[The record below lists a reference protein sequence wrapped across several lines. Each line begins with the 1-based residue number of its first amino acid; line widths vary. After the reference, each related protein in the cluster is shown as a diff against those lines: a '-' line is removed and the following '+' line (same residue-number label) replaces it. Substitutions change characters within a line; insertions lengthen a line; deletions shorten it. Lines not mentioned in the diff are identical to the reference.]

1 MKLVEIY
8 TDGACSF
15 NPGPGGWGA
24 VLMFNGKIKAISGGE
39 EETTNNKMELQAVIS
54 ALETL
59 REPCNVNVYSDSAYV
74 VNAFLQNWLD
84 KWQANNWKR
93 GREQVKNVEHWKKLV
108 HLTKVHNVQFIK
120 VKGHSDN
127 EFNNECDRLA
137 RAEVEKLLGE
147 KL

>member
-24 VLMFNGKIKAISGGE
+24 VLMFNGKVKAISGGE

-59 REPCNVNVYSDSAYV
+59 REPCTVNLYSDSAYV
-74 VNAFLQNWLD
+74 VNAFLQNWID
-84 KWQANNWKR
+84 KWQTNNWKR
-93 GREQVKNVEHWKKLV
+93 GRDQVKNVEFWKKLLA
-108 HLTKVHNVQFIK
+108 LTKIHNVQFIK

-137 RAEVEKLLGE
+137 RAEVDKILGE
-147 KL
+147 RL